1 MITQKHINDVKE
13 LSEKMYK
20 IHQIL
25 GYVTFEM
32 LVDRKGRKNYFIDV
46 RLSLDQYS
54 SFYFMY
60 KAILSNLRKP
70 I

>member
-1 MITQKHINDVKE
+1 M
-13 LSEKMYK
+13 
-20 IHQIL
+20 

-32 LVDRKGRKNYFIDV
+32 LVDKKGRKNYFIDF

-60 KAILSNLRKP
+60 KAILNNLRKP